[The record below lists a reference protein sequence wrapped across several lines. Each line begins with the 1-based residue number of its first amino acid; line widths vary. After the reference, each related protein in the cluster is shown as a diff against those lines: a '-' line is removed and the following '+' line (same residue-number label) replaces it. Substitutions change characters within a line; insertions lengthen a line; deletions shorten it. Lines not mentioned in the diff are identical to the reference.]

1 MSELTRP
8 ARTNGQLTLT
18 RGHLYAFGAM
28 SLTLAILAFFVG
40 LQVGRGPAVPTQGPV
55 VRALL
60 DDEARTGDLETL
72 LMRVESAR
80 APDGLVFPRELPKSA
95 PPLPPV
101 PVEGEV
107 PVEAAP
113 LPPVDPVAAPDAA
126 PQGEATLAPAVV
138 APSTSDGV
146 PTHGWAI
153 QVAVRND
160 AADADRLV
168 ATLREA
174 KLDAYRVEAL
184 VDGRSEHR
192 VRIGGYATEAAATA
206 ALPEVRGRAGAS
218 TATVAHAP

>member
-1 MSELTRP
+1 MSELPRP

-28 SLTLAILAFFVG
+28 ALTLAILAFFVG
-40 LQVGRGPAVPTQGPV
+40 LQVGRGPVAPAQGPV

-60 DDEARTGDLETL
+60 DEEARTGDLETL
-72 LMRVESAR
+72 LMRVESSR
-80 APDGLVFPRELPKSA
+80 APEGLVFPRELPTSA
-95 PPLPPV
+95 PPLPPL
-101 PVEGEV
+101 PAEGEE
-107 PVEAAP
+107 PVAP
-113 LPPVDPVAAPDAA
+113 PPVDPVVAPDAA
-126 PQGEATLAPAVV
+126 PEGEATLAPSVA
-138 APSTSDGV
+138 APSTSDAV

-153 QVAVRND
+153 QVAVRAD

-174 KLDAYRVEAL
+174 ELDAYRVEAL

-192 VRIGGYATEAAATA
+192 VRVGGYATEAAATA